1 MFRNL
6 FPSKPVRNKELNDI
20 EPATLNC
27 PALVES
33 SSSSNGESEE
43 ILTLQQ
49 IPKLKHSKS
58 SGRLINRAEIEQQ
71 ANSGDPDDSFD
82 PYSPSILRRSK
93 SLPLRVCSKLLFPA
107 LNRKRSV
114 KFAIPEKNEETGSD
128 EYRCIDEDRDLDIS
142 PFKDRNLE
150 LSSVEFGTVGESRKS
165 GTNELNIGKGVKNQ
179 ISVTYPDDKSNFEDL
194 DQSHNNSPNNFDVHD
209 QVFISGAS
217 RQSNNP
223 IFKPLK
229 DQSVPNT
236 YFENET
242 FRDSKGRG
250 KSGNCLNSLV
260 FQLVDE
266 YSTEE
271 SNSSTLSTS
280 FGEGD
285 EIESS
290 LRRLVTLCELEVP
303 VEFHTSKDLC
313 SLLNRIGGEMAA
325 KYDNIAA
332 KSLSAISKVN
342 QKLETLSIN
351 EAHNKKEHRQLE
363 KEKKSVFTI
372 IEKFS
377 QIDENDFDLC
387 VYIDKILTERNH
399 LTGRNR
405 ELEGIVKELKIN
417 LQNKLM
423 NQTTDNFNYR
433 HKENELIVK
442 SPGYSEGVKLD
453 ITTQTQES
461 NFCSK
466 SIMSSLSTQPSN
478 FYNSSSYLADKDRE
492 NNMIITTLK
501 SSLEVTIL
509 ERDSL
514 QSQLKQLQVLLEE
527 KVKLI
532 EEQNTNKSMNGSI
545 QEKGTIQDFNCELE
559 LLQQLLH
566 KSHQELCEARP
577 DYETNRSDQE
587 LKLNAV
593 ENKTA
598 IARKRIK
605 SLERAIESSGTKLS
619 TLNHL
624 VLQIRLKVQQAED
637 TVRFGFDNCEY
648 FISKGQTQ
656 TETLKEMVKVLELHL
671 EQVIQYSILQKGR
684 ITHLESIVCE
694 AEAIFLQQNELELI
708 QGIVK
713 EITAGYEIK
722 ERQYEECNHFLRQSF
737 ENSIKDREM
746 LMKDQRLLHIENT
759 ELHAAIEIMKEVL
772 SKLKRDQAQL
782 TSSHDAVAISN
793 QVLLQT
799 LLSLTKDSFDCL
811 TPILRDDAI
820 SHFRRL
826 HKWLQEK
833 YIFSESDKFLLEK
846 LCKYIIKVEN
856 EVFLE
861 YSSNEE
867 IMIGIISGENE
878 KLKEVDIN
886 RHRER
891 KVEIG
896 KVAKSAEIDSILL
909 ILQ

>member
-20 EPATLNC
+20 DPTTSNC
-27 PALVES
+27 PALAES
-33 SSSSNGESEE
+33 SSSSNAESEE

-58 SGRLINRAEIEQQ
+58 SGRLINRAEIEKQ
-71 ANSGDPDDSFD
+71 ANSGDPEDSFD

-128 EYRCIDEDRDLDIS
+128 EYRCIDEDKDLDIS
-142 PFKDRNLE
+142 PFKDRYLE
-150 LSSVEFGTVGESRKS
+150 LCSVELETISDRESE
-165 GTNELNIGKGVKNQ
+165 TNELNIGKGVKNQ
-179 ISVTYPDDKSNFEDL
+179 SSGKYPDVKLNIEDH
-194 DQSHNNSPNNFDVHD
+194 DQFHNNSPNNFDVHD
-209 QVFISGAS
+209 HFISGLS
-217 RQSNNP
+217 RQSKTS

-236 YFENET
+236 CFENNT
-242 FRDSKGRG
+242 IRDSKGRG
-250 KSGNCLNSLV
+250 QSGSCLNSLV

-266 YSTEE
+266 YSSEE
-271 SNSSTLSTS
+271 SNSSTLSRS

-285 EIESS
+285 EIQCS
-290 LRRLVTLCELEVP
+290 LKKLVTLCQLEVP
-303 VEFHTSKDLC
+303 VEFHTSRDLC

-325 KYDNIAA
+325 KYDNNAA
-332 KSLSAISKVN
+332 KNSSAISKVN
-342 QKLETLSIN
+342 QQLETLSIN
-351 EAHNKKEHRQLE
+351 EAHIKMEYHQLE
-363 KEKKSVFTI
+363 EEKKSVFKI

-377 QIDENDFDLC
+377 QIDEYNFDLC
-387 VYIDKILTERNH
+387 VYIDKILTERDH

-405 ELEGIVKELKIN
+405 ELEGIVEELEKSPKP

-423 NQTTDNFNYR
+423 KQNTEIYNYR

-442 SPGYSEGVKLD
+442 SPDYSEGVKLD
-453 ITTQTQES
+453 MTTETPES

-466 SIMSSLSTQPSN
+466 SIISSLSTQASK
-478 FYNSSSYLADKDRE
+478 FYNSNSYLTDKDQE
-492 NNMIITTLK
+492 NNMIISTLK
-501 SSLEVTIL
+501 SSLEATIL

-514 QSQLKQLQVLLEE
+514 QSQLKQHQIILEE

-532 EEQNTNKSMNGSI
+532 EEQNTNKSMNGST
-545 QEKGTIQDFNCELE
+545 QEKGTIQAFNCDLE
-559 LLQQLLH
+559 LLQQLL
-566 KSHQELCEARP
+566 KKFHQELCEARP
-577 DYETNRSDQE
+577 DYETNRSEQE
-587 LKLNAV
+587 LKINAV
-593 ENKTA
+593 ENKTE

-605 SLERAIESSGTKLS
+605 LLERAIESSGIKLT

-624 VLQIRLKVQQAED
+624 ILQIRLKVQQAED
-637 TVRFGFDNCEY
+637 IVRFGFDNCEY
-648 FISKGQTQ
+648 LISKDQTQ
-656 TETLKEMVKVLELHL
+656 IETLEEMVKVLELHL
-671 EQVIQYSILQKGR
+671 EQVLQYSILQKGR
-684 ITHLESIVCE
+684 ITDLERVVCE
-694 AEAIFLQQNELELI
+694 AETIFLQPNELELI

-713 EITAGYEIK
+713 EITDGYETK
-722 ERQYEECNHFLRQSF
+722 ERQYEECNQFLRQSF
-737 ENSIKDREM
+737 ENS
-746 LMKDQRLLHIENT
+746 MKDQRLLHIENT
-759 ELHAAIEIMKEVL
+759 ELHATIENMKEVL
-772 SKLKRDQAQL
+772 SKLKRDQEQL
-782 TSSHDAVAISN
+782 TSRHDAVARSN
-793 QVLLQT
+793 QVLLLT

-820 SHFRRL
+820 SHFKRL
-826 HKWLQEK
+826 HKWLQKK

-846 LCKYIIKVEN
+846 LCKYIVKVEN

-891 KVEIG
+891 KR
-896 KVAKSAEIDSILL
+896 
-909 ILQ
+909 